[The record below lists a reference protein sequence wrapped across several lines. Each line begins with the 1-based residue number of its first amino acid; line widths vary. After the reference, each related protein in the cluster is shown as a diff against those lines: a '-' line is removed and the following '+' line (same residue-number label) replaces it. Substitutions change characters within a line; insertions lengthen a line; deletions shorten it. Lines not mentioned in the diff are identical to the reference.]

1 MEYRKLDDPAINNIK
16 DLLMV
21 TDWSFLEQLNTEGQ
35 FVALTEKLQEY
46 INICAP
52 RIKSRIPSKYATHS
66 KWMTKGL
73 LQSSRKL
80 CKLRKKMTR

>member
-1 MEYRKLDDPAINNIK
+1 
-16 DLLMV
+16 MV

-52 RIKSRIPSKYATHS
+52 RARIPSKYATI
-66 KWMTKGL
+66 
-73 LQSSRKL
+73 
-80 CKLRKKMTR
+80 CKLRKKMTGKTGYE